1 MEFQKPLCLLEIC
14 YNGGVKRVMKLIVCG
29 GRNIDKICFV
39 RAVRRSDKK
48 QQPTRKDKP
57 SLKQTAQNS

>member
-1 MEFQKPLCLLEIC
+1 
-14 YNGGVKRVMKLIVCG
+14 MKLIVCG

-57 SLKQTAQNS
+57 SLKQTAQNSWLTFYCRKTKVR